1 MDERIIRTKLEQI
14 RQRTVRDRW
23 PISPWQ
29 ARLAQHLAPGEYRY
43 LSEWVPLPAGET
55 LWPAGQTLFLQA
67 QAQPPASAAPDD
79 LYLEFDAQ
87 GLEGLLS
94 VNGRPYAGV
103 DAHHPRVVLPAA
115 EAFDLSAEFIC
126 QPASL
131 SRPDLRHERARLR
144 AVSFVQVD
152 RATEAAYYDL
162 RFAWEAGLQAS
173 DDRRRELLRAALE
186 EALLIVDLT
195 APQDLFLE
203 QVARA
208 RQALASRVAG
218 ISPDPEAGS
227 VFLTGHTHI
236 DTAWLWPLRE
246 TVRKCA
252 RTFATACRLLERYP
266 GFVFSCGQPQLYA
279 YTQRYYP
286 ALFEEIRQ
294 WVRTG
299 RWECTG
305 AMWVEPDCNVPSG
318 EALIRQILHGL
329 HFFRQEFGV
338 RPRSCWLPDVFG
350 YPANLP
356 QILVGCGVEQFM
368 TCKLHWQARN
378 PFPMHLFWWE
388 GIDGTRILAH
398 IPRLASYY
406 NGWPNPEEIT
416 TAWRNYLQKSAHP
429 EVLLPFGF
437 GGGGGGVTEEMLEF
451 AARAHG
457 AARAATGSPVGR

>member
-23 PISPWQ
+23 PISRWQ

-43 LSEWVPLPAGET
+43 LSEWTPLPPGET

-67 QAQPPASAAPDD
+67 QAQPPVSAARDD

-103 DAHHPRVVLPAA
+103 DANHPRVVLPAA

-131 SRPDLRHERARLR
+131 SRPELRRERARLR

-152 RATEAAYYDL
+152 RSTEAAYYDL

-208 RQALASRVAG
+208 R
-218 ISPDPEAGS
+218 
-227 VFLTGHTHI
+227 
-236 DTAWLWPLRE
+236 
-246 TVRKCA
+246 
-252 RTFATACRLLERYP
+252 
-266 GFVFSCGQPQLYA
+266 
-279 YTQRYYP
+279 
-286 ALFEEIRQ
+286 
-294 WVRTG
+294 
-299 RWECTG
+299 
-305 AMWVEPDCNVPSG
+305 
-318 EALIRQILHGL
+318 
-329 HFFRQEFGV
+329 
-338 RPRSCWLPDVFG
+338 
-350 YPANLP
+350 
-356 QILVGCGVEQFM
+356 
-368 TCKLHWQARN
+368 
-378 PFPMHLFWWE
+378 
-388 GIDGTRILAH
+388 
-398 IPRLASYY
+398 
-406 NGWPNPEEIT
+406 
-416 TAWRNYLQKSAHP
+416 
-429 EVLLPFGF
+429 
-437 GGGGGGVTEEMLEF
+437 
-451 AARAHG
+451 
-457 AARAATGSPVGR
+457 